1 MPINVLS
8 LDPSFWGSSTSG
20 ASAGAVESVDAAAAS
35 GAGAA
40 GAGVAAAVDE
50 DENADMV
57 RSASETGVGTV
68 SEQTHWD
75 SKG

>member
-20 ASAGAVESVDAAAAS
+20 ASAGAVEGVDAAAAS
-35 GAGAA
+35 GVA
-40 GAGVAAAVDE
+40 GAGVAATVDE
-50 DENADMV
+50 DENAHMV